1 MATKKEI
8 AICIELVGSAA
19 KRNYARSKVLPSI
32 IVAQA
37 CLESGY
43 LTSEL
48 AQMAN
53 NLFGIKWTAHQ
64 TPKKYAYKGCE
75 WAVFNSIEEC
85 VIQHG
90 GYYNSKPHY
99 YSALIGEKD
108 LDKALTIL
116 DESPYC
122 ADEGYKGKLSKLIK
136 QYDLTQFDDVKG
148 VKPMKILID
157 PGHRNNAQDCGVTQF
172 DEVKGEKQMVIVI
185 DPGHRNNAQDCG
197 AVGNG
202 LKESVLALEISKML
216 KEELEACGQTCYL
229 TRNSENETISVSARP
244 QKAKQLEANLLIS
257 IHINSASSAAEG
269 IEVLYKTQKGLAE
282 KVCKGLVEAT
292 GARNRGAKQRTDLGV
307 LNGFDKSI
315 LIECGF
321 ISNPKEAN
329 LMSQKDYKK
338 KLVKGIVKGV
348 AQEFGFSIQQSD
360 ATTEDMDLSKA
371 VHKIVVS
378 GVEINEKKLVK
389 GIVKG
394 VAQEFGFSIQ
404 QSDATTEDM
413 DLSKAV
419 HKIVVSGVEINEVSW
434 NHMDRMK
441 LEYVPGLL
449 KKLGGLDHLIEEEVI
464 SNEELWRSGKYTK
477 ENVRSLLIKY
487 ANQLG

>member
-1 MATKKEI
+1 MATKKEVD
-8 AICIELVGSAA
+8 ICIELVGSAA

-32 IVAQA
+32 IIAQA

-53 NLFGIKWTAHQ
+53 NLFGIKWTAHK
-64 TPKKYAYKGCE
+64 TPQKHFYKGCE

-85 VIQHG
+85 VKQHG
-90 GYYNSKPHY
+90 EYYNSKPHY
-99 YSALIGEKD
+99 YAGLIGEKD
-108 LDKALTIL
+108 LDRALDAL
-116 DESPYC
+116 DKSPYC
-122 ADEGYKGKLSKLIK
+122 ADLGYKDKLIK
-136 QYDLTQFDDVKG
+136 LINQYNLTQFDEVKG
-148 VKPMKILID
+148 NRTMKILID
-157 PGHRNNAQDCGVTQF
+157 PGHRNNL
-172 DEVKGEKQMVIVI
+172 
-185 DPGHRNNAQDCG
+185 QDCG

-229 TRNSENETISVSARP
+229 TRNSENEAISVSARP
-244 QKAKQLEANLLIS
+244 QKAKQLGADLLIS
-257 IHINSASSAAEG
+257 VHINSASASSEG
-269 IEVLYKTQKGLAE
+269 IEVLYKTQKSLAE
-282 KVCKGLVEAT
+282 KVCKGMVEAT

-321 ISNPKEAN
+321 ISNQKEAN
-329 LMSQKDYKK
+329 LMNQKDYKK

-348 AQEFGFSIQQSD
+348 AQEFGISITSNQLSGS
-360 ATTEDMDLSKA
+360 ATEDIDLSKA

-378 GVEINEKKLVK
+378 GAEINEL
-389 GIVKG
+389 
-394 VAQEFGFSIQ
+394 
-404 QSDATTEDM
+404 
-413 DLSKAV
+413 
-419 HKIVVSGVEINEVSW
+419 SW

-441 LEYVPGLL
+441 LEYVSGLL
-449 KKLGGLDHLIEEEVI
+449 KKLGGLDSLVREKII
-464 SNEELWRSGKYTK
+464 SNDELWRSGKYTK

>member
-8 AICIELVGSAA
+8 DICIELVGSAA
-19 KRNYARSKVLPSI
+19 KRNYARSQVLSSI

-43 LTSEL
+43 MTSEL

-64 TPKKYAYKGCE
+64 TPKKYLYKGCE

-90 GYYNSKPHY
+90 EYYNSKPHY
-99 YSALIGEKD
+99 YAKLIGEND
-108 LDKALTIL
+108 LDRALTVL

-122 ADEGYKGKLSKLIK
+122 ADEGYKDKLLKLIN
-136 QYDLTQFDDVKG
+136 QYNLTQFDDVKG
-148 VKPMKILID
+148 VKPMKIL
-157 PGHRNNAQDCGVTQF
+157 
-172 DEVKGEKQMVIVI
+172 I

-229 TRNSENETISVSARP
+229 TRSTENETISVSARP
-244 QKAKQLEANLLIS
+244 QKAKQLGSDLLIS
-257 IHINSASSAAEG
+257 VHINAASSVAEG
-269 IEVLYKTQKGLAE
+269 IEVLYKTQKCLAE
-282 KVCKGLVEAT
+282 KVCKGMVEAT

-315 LIECGF
+315 LLECGF

-329 LMSQKDYKK
+329 LMSKKEYQK

-360 ATTEDMDLSKA
+360 EDTDLSKA

-378 GVEINEKKLVK
+378 GVDINEP
-389 GIVKG
+389 
-394 VAQEFGFSIQ
+394 
-404 QSDATTEDM
+404 
-413 DLSKAV
+413 
-419 HKIVVSGVEINEVSW
+419 SW
-434 NHMDRMK
+434 NHINRMK

-449 KKLGGLDHLIEEEVI
+449 KKLGGLEHLVEEEII
-464 SNEELWRSGKYTK
+464 SDDELWRSGQYTK
-477 ENVRSLLIKY
+477 KSVRSLLIKY
-487 ANQLG
+487 ANRLG

>member
-64 TPKKYAYKGCE
+64 TPKKYFYKGCE

-157 PGHRNNAQDCGVTQF
+157 PGHRNNAQDCG
-172 DEVKGEKQMVIVI
+172 
-185 DPGHRNNAQDCG
+185 

-202 LKESVLALEISKML
+202 LKESALALEISKML

-229 TRNSENETISVSARP
+229 TRRSENETISLSARP
-244 QKAKQLEANLLIS
+244 QKAKQLGADLLIS
-257 IHINSASSAAEG
+257 VHINSASSAAEG
-269 IEVLYKTQKGLAE
+269 IEVLYKTQKDLAE
-282 KVCKGLVEAT
+282 KVCKGMVEAT

-315 LIECGF
+315 LLECGF
-321 ISNPKEAN
+321 ISNTKEAN

-348 AQEFGFSIQQSD
+348 AQEFEFSITQNQQLD
-360 ATTEDMDLSKA
+360 ETTEDIDLSKA
-371 VHKIVVS
+371 VHKTAVS
-378 GVEINEKKLVK
+378 GVEINE
-389 GIVKG
+389 
-394 VAQEFGFSIQ
+394 A
-404 QSDATTEDM
+404 
-413 DLSKAV
+413 
-419 HKIVVSGVEINEVSW
+419 SW
-434 NHMDRMK
+434 NHMNRMK

-449 KKLGGLDHLIEEEVI
+449 KKLGGLDYLIEEEVI

-477 ENVRSLLIKY
+477 KNVRSLLIKY

>member
-1 MATKKEI
+1 MATKKEVD
-8 AICIELVGSAA
+8 ICIELVGSAA
-19 KRNYARSKVLPSI
+19 KRNYARSQVLSSI

-43 LTSEL
+43 MTSEL

-64 TPKKYAYKGCE
+64 TPKKYAYKDCE

-90 GYYNSKPHY
+90 DYYNSKPHY
-99 YSALIGEKD
+99 YAGLIGEKD
-108 LDKALTIL
+108 LDKALTAL

-122 ADEGYKGKLSKLIK
+122 ADPGYKEKLLKLIE
-136 QYDLTQFDDVKG
+136 QYDLTQFDEVKG
-148 VKPMKILID
+148 VEPMK
-157 PGHRNNAQDCGVTQF
+157 
-172 DEVKGEKQMVIVI
+172 IVI
-185 DPGHRNNAQDCG
+185 DPGHRNNKHDCG

-202 LKESVLALEISKML
+202 LKESVLALEIAKML

-229 TRNSENETISVSARP
+229 TRNSETETITVDARP
-244 QKAKQLEANLLIS
+244 RKAKQLGADLLIS
-257 IHINSASSAAEG
+257 IHINSASSSAEG
-269 IEVLYKTQKGLAE
+269 IEVLYNTQKGLAE
-282 KVCKGLVEAT
+282 KVCKGMVEAT
-292 GARNRGAKQRTDLGV
+292 GAVNRGAKQRTDLAV
-307 LNGFDKSI
+307 LNGFNNSI
-315 LIECGF
+315 LLECGF
-321 ISNPKEAN
+321 ISNPKEAK

-348 AQEFGFSIQQSD
+348 AQEFGFSIQQS
-360 ATTEDMDLSKA
+360 
-371 VHKIVVS
+371 
-378 GVEINEKKLVK
+378 NEE
-389 GIVKG
+389 
-394 VAQEFGFSIQ
+394 AS
-404 QSDATTEDM
+404 TEDM

-449 KKLGGLDHLIEEEVI
+449 KKLGGLDHLVEEEII
-464 SNEELWRSGKYTK
+464 SDDELWRNGKYSK
-477 ENVRSLLIKY
+477 NSVRSLLIKY
-487 ANQLG
+487 ASRLE

>member
-1 MATKKEI
+1 MATKKEVD
-8 AICIELVGSAA
+8 ICIELVGGAA
-19 KRNYARSKVLPSI
+19 KRNYARSQVLSSI

-43 LTSEL
+43 MTSEL
-48 AQMAN
+48 AEMAN

-64 TPKKYAYKGCE
+64 TPQKYAYKGCE

-90 GYYNSKPHY
+90 DYYNSKPHY
-99 YSALIGEKD
+99 YAGLVGEKD
-108 LDKALTIL
+108 LDKALTAI

-122 ADEGYKGKLSKLIK
+122 ADEGYKDKLLKLIQ
-136 QYDLTQFDDVKG
+136 QYDL
-148 VKPMKILID
+148 
-157 PGHRNNAQDCGVTQF
+157 TQF
-172 DEVKGEKQMVIVI
+172 DEVKGEEQMVIVI
-185 DPGHRNNAQDCG
+185 DPGHRNNKNDCG

-202 LKESVLALEISKML
+202 LKESVLALEIAKML
-216 KEELEACGQTCYL
+216 KEELEACGHICYL
-229 TRNSENETISVSARP
+229 TRNSETETISVDARP
-244 QKAKQLEANLLIS
+244 RKAKQLGADLLIS
-257 IHINSASSAAEG
+257 VHINSASSAAEG
-269 IEVLYKTQKGLAE
+269 IEVLYNTQKGLAE
-282 KVCKGLVEAT
+282 KVCKGMVEAT
-292 GARNRGAKQRTDLGV
+292 GTRNRGAKQRTDLGV

-321 ISNPKEAN
+321 ISNPKEAK

-338 KLVKGIVKGV
+338 KLVKGIIKGV
-348 AQEFGFSIQQSD
+348 AQEFGFSPQVG
-360 ATTEDMDLSKA
+360 ED
-371 VHKIVVS
+371 V
-378 GVEINEKKLVK
+378 
-389 GIVKG
+389 
-394 VAQEFGFSIQ
+394 
-404 QSDATTEDM
+404 

-449 KKLGGLDHLIEEEVI
+449 KKLGGLDHLVAEKII
-464 SNEELWRSGKYTK
+464 SDDELWRSGKYSK
-477 ENVRSLLIKY
+477 KSVRSLLIKY

>member
-1 MATKKEI
+1 MATKKEVD
-8 AICIELVGSAA
+8 ICIELVGSAA
-19 KRNYARSKVLPSI
+19 KRNYARSQVLSSI

-43 LTSEL
+43 MTSEL

-64 TPKKYAYKGCE
+64 TPKKYAYKDCE

-90 GYYNSKPHY
+90 DYYNSKPHY
-99 YSALIGEKD
+99 YAGLIGEKD
-108 LDKALTIL
+108 LDKALTAL

-122 ADEGYKGKLSKLIK
+122 ADKGYKDKLLKLIN
-136 QYDLTQFDDVKG
+136 QYNLTQFDDVKG
-148 VKPMKILID
+148 VKPMKIL
-157 PGHRNNAQDCGVTQF
+157 
-172 DEVKGEKQMVIVI
+172 I

-229 TRNSENETISVSARP
+229 TRRSENETISISARP
-244 QKAKQLEANLLIS
+244 QKAKQLGANLLIS
-257 IHINSASSAAEG
+257 VHINSASSAAEG

-282 KVCKGLVEAT
+282 KVCKGMVEAT
-292 GARNRGAKQRTDLGV
+292 GARNRGAKQRTDLSV
-307 LNGFDKSI
+307 LNGFNNSI
-315 LIECGF
+315 LLECGF

-329 LMSQKDYKK
+329 LMSKKEYQK

-360 ATTEDMDLSKA
+360 AITEDMDLS
-371 VHKIVVS
+371 
-378 GVEINEKKLVK
+378 N
-389 GIVKG
+389 
-394 VAQEFGFSIQ
+394 
-404 QSDATTEDM
+404 
-413 DLSKAV
+413 AV

-449 KKLGGLDHLIEEEVI
+449 KKLGGLDHLVEEEII
-464 SNEELWRSGKYTK
+464 SDDELWRNGKYSK
-477 ENVRSLLIKY
+477 KSVRSLLIKY
-487 ANQLG
+487 ANRLG